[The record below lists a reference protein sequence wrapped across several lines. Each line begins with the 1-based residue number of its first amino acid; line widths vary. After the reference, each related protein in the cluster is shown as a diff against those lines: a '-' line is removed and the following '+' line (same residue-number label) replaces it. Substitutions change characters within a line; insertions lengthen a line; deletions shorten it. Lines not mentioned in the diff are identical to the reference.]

1 MTLKTNEISHE
12 LTNEPKLCHG
22 HLSYR
27 LLFMGLPKMFWLNS
41 LPRCHGENPN
51 QTPVAIIIHSHSLIP
66 GPKAGWR
73 FEHFSTNL
81 HPKRQRV
88 HLGILSH
95 PRHRPLGASVPSG
108 SIDQAV
114 KSQHTSKRMKSSVAV
129 STPVPFSFYYC
140 PKAYKSLESINSV
153 YSRNFYSLLPEK
165 GKINLI
171 HLISKILSSEATVHY
186 SHIS

>member
-1 MTLKTNEISHE
+1 MTLKTNEISHK

-27 LLFMGLPKMFWLNS
+27 LLFTGLPKMFWLNS
-41 LPRCHGENPN
+41 LPRCHRENPK
-51 QTPVAIIIHSHSLIP
+51 QTPTAIIIHSHSLIP
-66 GPKAGWR
+66 GLKTGWR

-81 HPKRQRV
+81 HPKRQCV

-95 PRHRPLGASVPSG
+95 LRHRPLGASVPLG

-114 KSQHTSKRMKSSVAV
+114 KSQHISKRMKSSVAI

-153 YSRNFYSLLPEK
+153 YSRNFYPLLPEK

-171 HLISKILSSEATVHY
+171 HSISKILSNEARVHY